1 MSREQKIINGATI
14 ILVVFI
20 VIVGV
25 YNSINN
31 KDFFE
36 TSVAP
41 LLTALIAVL
50 FSYMFVQRKN
60 DRIRKN
66 EKIDKLLYR
75 IQEIIADNDFISSD
89 NDIISRKNLLQHRS
103 IANKISY
110 IEEAGKGNKKIEVDI
125 QKLKEEFERFR
136 EFYGN
141 HYTDTQ
147 YIRKSYNELR
157 NYIIKMDDISDK
169 IHISLL

>member
-66 EKIDKLLYR
+66 EK
-75 IQEIIADNDFISSD
+75 
-89 NDIISRKNLLQHRS
+89 
-103 IANKISY
+103 KI
-110 IEEAGKGNKKIEVDI
+110 N
-125 QKLKEEFERFR
+125 R
-136 EFYGN
+136 
-141 HYTDTQ
+141 
-147 YIRKSYNELR
+147 
-157 NYIIKMDDISDK
+157 
-169 IHISLL
+169 